1 MYSAAHAVGGQS
13 VPKFDY
19 DLAPG
24 VRKTFKR
31 RYIDNIIRTISL
43 LIWDKVSYD
52 EIADIIKSAYN
63 EMNKKFNGFISL
75 NKPLSEQLQEYELSV
90 ILEKFALERHY
101 DLPFS
106 SESFKRI
113 HDHAWMLAEKET
125 DRATYQSMEA
135 LVHNLNTM
143 HSRAGA
149 QVGN

>member
-24 VRKTFKR
+24 VRKTFTH
-31 RYIDNIIRTISL
+31 RYLDNISRLIYFNTEDLEIGEIRDVVKSSYKEMTNDEQHMLSLSTISTKYQECERANIIR
-43 LIWDKVSYD
+43 
-52 EIADIIKSAYN
+52 
-63 EMNKKFNGFISL
+63 GFIENGSNIDRDYL
-75 NKPLSEQLQEYELSV
+75 FDLLCESQNK
-90 ILEKFALERHY
+90 
-101 DLPFS
+101 
-106 SESFKRI
+106 
-113 HDHAWMLAEKET
+113 AWMMAEKET
-125 DRATYQSMEA
+125 DRATYQAMEA